1 MALANKNSETIHG
14 KTGSD
19 KAKLQA
25 NYDEGHLQT
34 LVDLA
39 ENGTNPEFGAL
50 ILQIEKMQE
59 DIDELRRYIVSNEM
73 LAASAIGGALPA
85 SSKNLA
91 SGTLWNNRGLINIV

>member
-1 MALANKNSETIHG
+1 MALASKKSETIHG

-25 NYDEGHLQT
+25 NYDDGHIQT
-34 LVDLA
+34 FVDLA
-39 ENGTNPEFGAL
+39 DNGRPELGAL

-73 LAASAIGGALPA
+73 LAASAIGGSLPLN
-85 SSKNLA
+85 SKGLA
-91 SGTLWNNRGLINIV
+91 SGTLYNDRGIVKVV